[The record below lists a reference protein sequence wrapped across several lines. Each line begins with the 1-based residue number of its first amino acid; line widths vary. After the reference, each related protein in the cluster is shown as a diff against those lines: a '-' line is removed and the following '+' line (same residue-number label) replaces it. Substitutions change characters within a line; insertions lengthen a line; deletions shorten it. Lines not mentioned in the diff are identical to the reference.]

1 MFSVFQVKLSGEGKM
16 PVVNSSGEIA
26 IYATVDKSK
35 KKNKVPQTSH
45 SEDPA
50 ATESNVLESKTDD
63 ITSSEADDLTTCNYV
78 NVEAALDK
86 QKGKKSAADITNTTT
101 IHDTSITTESL
112 NYMNLDFAQSLEY
125 YENSRDLLAKA
136 GLSQQDID
144 SIAHDISTTPTEK
157 ITLPYSI
164 DKNGVKYCTKCGHAC
179 NSSNEGGS
187 IPAQDATQKPSTK
200 QDDYLMMEPGIT
212 HRSQANSVQD
222 LLNRTLPGGKIFP
235 GYLPMSPITNIGC
248 VNKPDLLKLSMSK
261 GAGLL
266 AEKAASIPSLSGPI
280 VDRSRKR
287 SDSDFQRVPG
297 AAMLGMNH
305 SVSAAPSPYLRRH
318 VMGCLNDE
326 SRISNSLMRKRSSSA
341 DSTRY
346 LDDLESITERT
357 ISSSPTQVNNSGSSK
372 NTSIDSLSSQTL
384 SLKRPADVPSSTAD
398 SLTSIPPCVNRTASQ
413 DGNTLQTDQQNTNQN
428 EKVLDGSLRTL
439 IQECLDQQVSS
450 ASVHIRRSS
459 SVPCKSGNNRDSSS
473 SNDSGVSTGSLKHRG
488 ADFAE
493 FELPLTTSMSTRRHH
508 HAVSQMNSS
517 NHSDC
522 LHASLPRR
530 SKSSDPLRELTFQF
544 QKVKIPA
551 KSSSAEAEVPIC
563 PVKRESSKGEI
574 L

>member
-1 MFSVFQVKLSGEGKM
+1 M
-16 PVVNSSGEIA
+16 PVVNSSGAIA

-35 KKNKVPQTSH
+35 KKNKVPQTTN
-45 SEDPA
+45 SEDGNVS
-50 ATESNVLESKTDD
+50 ESSVLESKASDV
-63 ITSSEADDLTTCNYV
+63 TSSEVDTPTVCNYV

-86 QKGKKSAADITNTTT
+86 HKVQSSTVDTTSTTT

-112 NYMNLDFAQSLEY
+112 NYMNLDFAHSLEY

-144 SIAHDISTTPTEK
+144 KIAHDIATTPNEK
-157 ITLPYSI
+157 STLPYSF

-179 NSSNEGGS
+179 SSNEGSG
-187 IPAQDATQKPSTK
+187 PAPPQDATQKSEAK

-212 HRSQANSVQD
+212 HRSQGNSVQD
-222 LLNRTLPGGKIFP
+222 LLNRSLPGGKIFP
-235 GYLPMSPITNIGC
+235 GYLPMSPISNMSC
-248 VNKPDLLKLSMSK
+248 LNKPDLLKLSMSK

-372 NTSIDSLSSQTL
+372 NTSLDSLSSQTL
-384 SLKRPADVPSSTAD
+384 SLKRPVNVPSSTAD

-413 DGNTLQTDQQNTNQN
+413 DGNTLQTVQNTNQN
-428 EKVLDGSLRTL
+428 EKVLEGSLRTL

-544 QKVKIPA
+544 QKIKIPA

-563 PVKRESSKGEI
+563 PVKRDSSKGKFI
-574 L
+574 KG